1 MRSPL
6 AQRPIHAKP
15 PQPHQDR
22 RPHEPAF
29 CARPN
34 STRLAHAPGPGAI
47 TIALGV
53 AAALGGAALYNRA
66 QARRAE
72 RDNPPVGCFLEVDGT
87 RLHYLDEGPAD
98 TATTGVGGEP
108 PVVLL
113 HGNTV
118 TLDDWIVSGVFD
130 LIARS
135 RRVVA
140 FDRPGFGYSERPR
153 DRSWTPAAQARLLR
167 RACRRLGVER
177 PVVVGH
183 SWGTLVALAWAL
195 QAPQEVAGLVLAS
208 GYYYPSTRL
217 DVALVTPGAV
227 PLLGDLLNHTVS
239 PPLTQMTLPG
249 TLRKMFAPR
258 RVPDRFRD
266 IFPRASSRGRS
277 RSAPCP
283 RRVRSWSR
291 RQRRC
296 DGTMA
301 EFSCPSVVITGDADR
316 VVDPEDQSIRLA
328 HELNDAELRI
338 VPGAGH
344 MVHHAVPLEVAEAI
358 NRVASGR
365 GRLQEVA

>member
-1 MRSPL
+1 MNLHSARD
-6 AQRPIHAKP
+6 AT
-15 PQPHQDR
+15 R
-22 RPHEPAF
+22 RA
-29 CARPN
+29 
-34 STRLAHAPGPGAI
+34 LAHAPRPGAI

-72 RDNPPVGCFLEVDGT
+72 RDNPPVGRFLELDGT

-98 TATTGVGGEP
+98 AATTGVGGDP

-183 SWGTLVALAWAL
+183 SWANVGRARVG
-195 QAPQEVAGLVLAS
+195 APGPAG
-208 GYYYPSTRL
+208 G
-217 DVALVTPGAV
+217 
-227 PLLGDLLNHTVS
+227 
-239 PPLTQMTLPG
+239 
-249 TLRKMFAPR
+249 
-258 RVPDRFRD
+258 
-266 IFPRASSRGRS
+266 
-277 RSAPCP
+277 
-283 RRVRSWSR
+283 SWSR
-291 RQRRC
+291 PGLRLLL
-296 DGTMA
+296 
-301 EFSCPSVVITGDADR
+301 
-316 VVDPEDQSIRLA
+316 PE
-328 HELNDAELRI
+328 
-338 VPGAGH
+338 
-344 MVHHAVPLEVAEAI
+344 HAA
-358 NRVASGR
+358 
-365 GRLQEVA
+365 

>member
-1 MRSPL
+1 MRPFTTG
-6 AQRPIHAKP
+6 
-15 PQPHQDR
+15 R
-22 RPHEPAF
+22 R
-29 CARPN
+29 
-34 STRLAHAPGPGAI
+34 
-47 TIALGV
+47 
-53 AAALGGAALYNRA
+53 
-66 QARRAE
+66 ARRAE
-72 RDNPPVGCFLEVDGT
+72 RDNPPVGRFLELDGV

-98 TATTGVGGEP
+98 TGTTGVGGGP

-113 HGNTV
+113 HGNAV

-130 LIARS
+130 LVARS

-153 DRSWTPAAQARLLR
+153 GRSWTPAAQARLLR

-195 QAPQEVAGLVLAS
+195 QAPQEVAGLVLVS

-217 DVALVTPGAV
+217 DAALVTPAAV
-227 PLLGDLLNHTVS
+227 PVLGDLLNHTVS
-239 PPLTQMTLPG
+239 PPLTQYDAAG
-249 TLRKMFAPR
+249 HIAHDVCAAPR
-258 RVPDRFRD
+258 AGSLPVTLS
-266 IFPRASSRGRS
+266 PRALI
-277 RSAPCP
+277 P
-283 RRVRSWSR
+283 RPKQIRAMSQEGAIMVPAAAALR
-291 RQRRC
+291 RHY
-296 DGTMA
+296 GG
-301 EFSCPSVVITGDADR
+301 FSCPSVVMTGDADR

>member
-1 MRSPL
+1 MNMRS
-6 AQRPIHAKP
+6 ARDAT
-15 PQPHQDR
+15 R
-22 RPHEPAF
+22 RA
-29 CARPN
+29 
-34 STRLAHAPGPGAI
+34 LAHTPRPGAI

-72 RDNPPVGCFLEVDGT
+72 RDNPPVGRFLELDGV
-87 RLHYLDEGPAD
+87 RLHYLDEGPAEIG
-98 TATTGVGGEP
+98 TAGGGGGP

-113 HGNTV
+113 HGNAV

-130 LIARS
+130 LTARS

-167 RACRRLGVER
+167 EACRRLGIER
-177 PVVVGH
+177 PVLVGH

-195 QAPQEVAGLVLAS
+195 RVPEEVAGLVLVS

-217 DVALVTPGAV
+217 DAALVTPAAV
-227 PLLGDLLNHTVS
+227 PVLGDLLTHTVS
-239 PPLTQMTLPG
+239 PPLTHMTLPG
-249 TLRKMFAPR
+249 TLRTMFAPR
-258 RVPDRFRD
+258 RVPDRFSD
-266 IFPRASSRGRS
+266 LFPKALIPRPKQIRAMSQEGAIMV
-277 RSAPCP
+277 SAAAAL
-283 RRVRSWSR
+283 RRHY
-291 RQRRC
+291 
-296 DGTMA
+296 GGP
-301 EFSCPSVVITGDADR
+301 SCPSVVITGDADR

-344 MVHHAVPLEVAEAI
+344 MVHHGAPLEVAQAI
-358 NRVASGR
+358 DRVASR
-365 GRLQEVA
+365 RRRLQAVA

>member
-1 MRSPL
+1 MNL
-6 AQRPIHAKP
+6 RP
-15 PQPHQDR
+15 
-22 RPHEPAF
+22 
-29 CARPN
+29 ARV
-34 STRLAHAPGPGAI
+34 STRRALANAPRPGAI

-53 AAALGGAALYNRA
+53 AAALAGAAVYNRS
-66 QARRAE
+66 QSRRAE
-72 RDNPPVGCFLEVDGT
+72 RDNPPVGRFVELDGA

-98 TATTGVGGEP
+98 TGTTGRSGGP

-118 TLDDWIVSGVFD
+118 MLDDWIVSGVFN
-130 LIARS
+130 LTART

-153 DRSWTPAAQARLLR
+153 DRSWTPAAQASLLR
-167 RACRRLGVER
+167 QACRRLGVER

-195 QAPQEVAGLVLAS
+195 QAPQEVAGLVLIS

-217 DVALVTPGAV
+217 DAALVTPAAV
-227 PLLGDLLNHTVS
+227 PILGDLLNHTVS
-239 PPLTQMTLPG
+239 PPLTHMTLPG
-249 TLRKMFAPR
+249 TLRTMFAPR

-266 IFPRASSRGRS
+266 VFPKALIPRPKQMRAMSHEGANMVRAAAALQRHYRG
-277 RSAPCP
+277 
-283 RRVRSWSR
+283 
-291 RQRRC
+291 
-296 DGTMA
+296 
-301 EFSCPSVVITGDADR
+301 FSCPSVVITGDADH

>member
-1 MRSPL
+1 LDAGDEMNLRS
-6 AQRPIHAKP
+6 ARHAT
-15 PQPHQDR
+15 R
-22 RPHEPAF
+22 RAI
-29 CARPN
+29 
-34 STRLAHAPGPGAI
+34 AHAPRSGAT

-53 AAALGGAALYNRA
+53 AAALGCAALYNRA

-72 RDNPPVGCFLEVDGT
+72 RDNPPVGRFLEVDGT

-98 TATTGVGGEP
+98 TATMGVGGDP

-135 RRVVA
+135 HRVVA

-153 DRSWTPAAQARLLR
+153 DRSWTPAAQANLLR
-167 RACRRLGVER
+167 RVCRRLGVER

-195 QAPQEVAGLVLAS
+195 QASQQVAGLVLVS

-217 DVALVTPGAV
+217 DAALVTPAALPV
-227 PLLGDLLNHTVS
+227 LGDLLNHTVS

-266 IFPRASSRGRS
+266 AFPTSLISRPKQIRAMSQEGTIMV
-277 RSAPCP
+277 SAAAAL
-283 RRVRSWSR
+283 RRHY
-291 RQRRC
+291 
-296 DGTMA
+296 G

-328 HELNDAELRI
+328 HELNDAQLRV
-338 VPGAGH
+338 VPRAGH
-344 MVHHAVPLEVAEAI
+344 MVHYAVPLEVAEAI
-358 NRVASGR
+358 NRVASDHGQ
-365 GRLQEVA
+365 LQE

>member
-1 MRSPL
+1 MNLRS
-6 AQRPIHAKP
+6 ARAAT
-15 PQPHQDR
+15 R
-22 RPHEPAF
+22 RALDHLP
-29 CARPN
+29 R
-34 STRLAHAPGPGAI
+34 PGAM
-47 TIALGV
+47 TIALGA

-72 RDNPPVGCFLEVDGT
+72 RDNPPVGRFLELDGA

-98 TATTGVGGEP
+98 TGTARGGP

-130 LIARS
+130 LTARS

-153 DRSWTPAAQARLLR
+153 DRPWTPAAQANSLR

-195 QAPQEVAGLVLAS
+195 QAPQEVAGLVLIS

-217 DVALVTPGAV
+217 DAWLVTPAAV
-227 PLLGDLLNHTVS
+227 PVLGGLLNHTVS
-239 PPLTQMTLPG
+239 PPLTHLTLPG
-249 TLRKMFAPR
+249 TLRTMFAPH
-258 RVPDRFRD
+258 RVPDRFHD
-266 IFPRASSRGRS
+266 AFPKSLIPRPKQIRAMSQEG
-277 RSAPCP
+277 AIMVQAAAAL
-283 RRVRSWSR
+283 RRHYGGV
-291 RQRRC
+291 
-296 DGTMA
+296 
-301 EFSCPSVVITGDADR
+301 SCPSVVMTGDADR

-328 HELNDAELRI
+328 QELNEAELRI

-358 NRVASGR
+358 DRVASGR

>member
-1 MRSPL
+1 MNLRS
-6 AQRPIHAKP
+6 ARDAT
-15 PQPHQDR
+15 R
-22 RPHEPAF
+22 RA
-29 CARPN
+29 
-34 STRLAHAPGPGAI
+34 LAHAPRPGAI

-53 AAALGGAALYNRA
+53 AAALGGAAIYNRA

-72 RDNPPVGCFLEVDGT
+72 RDNPPLGRFLELDGI

-98 TATTGVGGEP
+98 TGTTGGGES

-130 LIARS
+130 LVAVS

-153 DRSWTPAAQARLLR
+153 DRSWAPAAQANLLR
-167 RACRRLGVER
+167 RACRRLGIER

-183 SWGTLVALAWAL
+183 SWATLVALAWAL
-195 QAPQEVAGLVLAS
+195 RAPEEVAGLVLVS
-208 GYYYPSTRL
+208 GYYYPSARL
-217 DVALVTPGAV
+217 DAALVAPTAV
-227 PLLGDLLNHTVS
+227 PILGDLLNHTVS
-239 PPLTQMTLPG
+239 PPLTHMTLPG
-249 TLRKMFAPR
+249 TLRTMFAPR
-258 RVPDRFRD
+258 RVPDRFGD
-266 IFPRASSRGRS
+266 AFPKSLIPRPKQIRAMSQEG
-277 RSAPCP
+277 AIMVPAAAAL
-283 RRVRSWSR
+283 RRHY
-291 RQRRC
+291 
-296 DGTMA
+296 GG
-301 EFSCPSVVITGDADR
+301 FSCPSIVMTGDADR
-316 VVDPEDQSIRLA
+316 IVDPQDQSVRLA

-358 NRVASGR
+358 NQVASGR

>member
-1 MRSPL
+1 M
-6 AQRPIHAKP
+6 
-15 PQPHQDR
+15 
-22 RPHEPAF
+22 
-29 CARPN
+29 
-34 STRLAHAPGPGAI
+34 
-47 TIALGV
+47 TIALGA

-72 RDNPPVGCFLEVDGT
+72 RDNPPVGRFLELDGA

-98 TATTGVGGEP
+98 TGT

-130 LIARS
+130 LTARS

-140 FDRPGFGYSERPR
+140 FDRPGFGHSERPR
-153 DRSWTPAAQARLLR
+153 DRPWTPAAQANSLR

-195 QAPQEVAGLVLAS
+195 QAPQEVAGLVLIS

-217 DVALVTPGAV
+217 DAWLVTPAAV
-227 PLLGDLLNHTVS
+227 PVLGDLLNHTVS
-239 PPLTQMTLPG
+239 PPLTHLTLPG
-249 TLRKMFAPR
+249 TLRTMFAPH
-258 RVPDRFRD
+258 RVPDRFHHA
-266 IFPRASSRGRS
+266 FPKGLIPRPKQIRAMSQEG
-277 RSAPCP
+277 AIMVQAAAAL
-283 RRVRSWSR
+283 RRHYGGV
-291 RQRRC
+291 
-296 DGTMA
+296 
-301 EFSCPSVVITGDADR
+301 SCPSVVMTGDADR

-328 HELNDAELRI
+328 HELNEAELRI

-344 MVHHAVPLEVAEAI
+344 MVHHAVPREVAEAI
-358 NRVASGR
+358 DRVASGR